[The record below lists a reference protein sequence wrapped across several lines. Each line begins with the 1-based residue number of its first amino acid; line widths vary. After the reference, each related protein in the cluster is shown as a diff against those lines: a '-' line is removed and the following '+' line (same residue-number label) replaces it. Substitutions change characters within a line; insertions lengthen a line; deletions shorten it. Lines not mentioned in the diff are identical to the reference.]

1 MKKYQA
7 PKIEVTVFEVED
19 VVTTNWFSSVNLG
32 EWDYLDK
39 ATNPTKDAEYFPL
52 HPPGFGLGHEPDSLR
67 TCAPGRNIQMRGNT

>member
-39 ATNPTKDAEYFPL
+39 ATNPTKDAE
-52 HPPGFGLGHEPDSLR
+52 
-67 TCAPGRNIQMRGNT
+67 